1 MYFAGLLF
9 TFSAIGCGNHD
20 GEAGSRERDSNPSA
34 DGDIVIKATTEDV
47 YSIGGADGEAWESF
61 VAVTDAVFDAAGNLV
76 VLDNLSRRVVVVAKD
91 GNTHREV
98 SRAGEGPG
106 ELNFQLH

>member
-9 TFSAIGCGNHD
+9 TFSAIGCGNHN
-20 GEAGSRERDSNPSA
+20 GEAGSRETDSNPSA

-61 VAVTDAVFDAAGNLV
+61 VAVTDAVFDAARNLV
-76 VLDNLSRRVVVVAKD
+76 VLDNLSRRVVVVAQD